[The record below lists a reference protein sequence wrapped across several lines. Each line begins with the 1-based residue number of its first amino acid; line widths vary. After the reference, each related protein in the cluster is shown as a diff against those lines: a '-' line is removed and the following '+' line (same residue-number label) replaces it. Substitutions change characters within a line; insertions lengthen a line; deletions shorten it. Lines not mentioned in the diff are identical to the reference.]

1 MRDRDRLRR
10 SNIVLVG
17 LVLLMLLYGVL
28 SRAQS
33 GDRSLYIF
41 GFKVDLPFAT
51 QQEAA
56 EEPSEEAPSEE
67 APSEELGK

>member
-1 MRDRDRLRR
+1 MRDPNRLRR
-10 SNIVLVG
+10 SNIILVG

-41 GFKVDLPFAT
+41 GFKVDLPFAS
-51 QQEAA
+51 QQEVTEETGQEAPA
-56 EEPSEEAPSEE
+56 EEQS
-67 APSEELGK
+67 K